1 MDEPETFALP
11 RFGTGGNM
19 AVEIIKTE
27 IQDYVATVT
36 IDRPPV
42 NAMNRQMFDEIQ
54 AAFDALNNRSDVR
67 AAVLTGAGKCF
78 CAGADMKARSTN
90 LEGQQAPRR
99 GAMWAHS
106 RAAREAFNS
115 ILECV
120 VPVICAIN
128 GPALGGGLAL
138 VASCD
143 ILIASENAVIGLP
156 EIDVGLLGGGRH
168 CQRLFGVYKARKM
181 MYTGERVG
189 AAELYRLGIVEK
201 VVAPEKLRD
210 EAHALA
216 CNIADKSPLAIRL
229 AKHAMNTIEFMD
241 LRNGY
246 RFEQNMTHELTDSE
260 DAKEAA
266 RAFVEKRKPVFK
278 GR

>member
-1 MDEPETFALP
+1 MTA
-11 RFGTGGNM
+11 
-19 AVEIIKTE
+19 EIITTT
-27 IQDYVATVT
+27 IHDYIATVT

-42 NAMNRQMFDEIQ
+42 NAMSRQMFDEIQ
-54 AAFDALNNRSDVR
+54 AAFDALNNRTDVR
-67 AAVLTGAGKCF
+67 VAIFTGAGKCF
-78 CAGADMKARSTN
+78 CAGADMKARSATVGTPSTPAR
-90 LEGQQAPRR
+90 L

-106 RAAREAFNS
+106 RAAREAFHS
-115 ILECV
+115 ILECS
-120 VPVICAIN
+120 VPVIGAIN

-143 ILIASENAVIGLP
+143 ILIASENAVLGLP

-189 AAELYRLGIVEK
+189 AAELYRLGLVEK
-201 VVAPEKLRD
+201 IVPPDLLMS
-210 EAHALA
+210 EAQALA
-216 CNIADKSPLAIRL
+216 QTIAGKSPLAISL
-229 AKHAMNTIEFMD
+229 AKHAMNAIEFMD
-241 LRNGY
+241 LRDGY
-246 RFEQNMTHELTDSE
+246 RFEQDMTHELSSSE

-266 RAFVEKRKPVFK
+266 RAFVEKRKPVFH

>member
-1 MDEPETFALP
+1 MES
-11 RFGTGGNM
+11 
-19 AVEIIKTE
+19 EIIKTA
-27 IQDYVATVT
+27 IVDYVATVT

-42 NAMNRQMFDEIQ
+42 NAMNRQMLDEIQ
-54 AAFDALNNRSDVR
+54 AAFDALNNRADVR
-67 AAVLTGAGKCF
+67 AAVFIGSGKCF
-78 CAGADMKARSTN
+78 CAGADMKARSAT
-90 LEGQQAPRR
+90 LEGAQQAPRP

-115 ILECV
+115 ILECS
-120 VPVICAIN
+120 VPVIGAIN

-138 VASCD
+138 AASCD
-143 ILIASENAVIGLP
+143 FLIASENARIGLP

-189 AAELYRLGIVEK
+189 AAELYRRGIVEK
-201 VVAPEKLRD
+201 VVAPDKLLE
-210 EAHALA
+210 EAQALA
-216 CNIADKSPLAIRL
+216 RTIAEKSPLAVRL

-241 LRNGY
+241 LRDGY
-246 RFEQNMTHELTDSE
+246 RFEQNMTHDLSGSE

-266 RAFVEKRKPVFK
+266 RAFVEKRKPNFQ

>member
-1 MDEPETFALP
+1 MDTA
-11 RFGTGGNM
+11 
-19 AVEIIKTE
+19 IIKTD
-27 IQDYVATVT
+27 ISDHIATLT

-42 NAMNRQMFDEIQ
+42 NAMNRQMFDEVQ
-54 AAFDALNNRSDVR
+54 AAFDALNNRPDVR
-67 AAVLTGAGKCF
+67 VAIFTGAGKCF
-78 CAGADMKARSTN
+78 CAGADMKARAAS
-90 LEGQQAPRR
+90 LEGQQAPRP

-115 ILECV
+115 ILECS

-143 ILIASENAVIGLP
+143 ILIAAESAVLGLP

-168 CQRLFGVYKARKM
+168 TQRLLGVYKARKM
-181 MYTGERVG
+181 MYTGERLG

-201 VVAPEKLRD
+201 VVPPAQLLA
-210 EAHALA
+210 EARALA
-216 CNIADKSPLAIRL
+216 QTIAAKSPLAIKL

-241 LRNGY
+241 LRDGY
-246 RFEQNMTHELTDSE
+246 RFEQNMTHDLTGSE

-266 RAFVEKRKPVFK
+266 RAFVEKRKAVFT